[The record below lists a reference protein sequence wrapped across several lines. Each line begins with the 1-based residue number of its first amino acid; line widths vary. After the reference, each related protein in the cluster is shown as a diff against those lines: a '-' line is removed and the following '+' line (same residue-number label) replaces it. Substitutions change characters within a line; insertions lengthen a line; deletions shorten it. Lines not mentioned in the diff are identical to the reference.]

1 MIFFQQDSQEWIIFP
16 ENPARACEM
25 ESQIS
30 FSLFLMA

>member
-1 MIFFQQDSQEWIIFP
+1 MTFFQQDSLDLIVFP

-30 FSLFLMA
+30 FSLFLLA